1 MGLALLSAAAALW
14 MFAAAPGPV
23 RRLPST
29 TQKFICIYSEL
40 ERTGKGLSRWD
51 RLTISLV
58 LAGEGDRTER
68 DGGRPLS

>member
-1 MGLALLSAAAALW
+1 MALLSAAAALW

-29 TQKFICIYSEL
+29 THKFVCYFAEL
-40 ERTGKGLSRWD
+40 EHSGKGLSLWD

-58 LAGEGDRTER
+58 LAGQG
-68 DGGRPLS
+68 DGGQEKTRPLS

>member
-1 MGLALLSAAAALW
+1 MALLSAAAALW

-29 TQKFICIYSEL
+29 TQKFVCYFSEL
-40 ERTGKGLSRWD
+40 ERSGKGMSLWD

-58 LAGEGDRTER
+58 LAGTEEGRQDEA
-68 DGGRPLS
+68 RPLS

>member
-1 MGLALLSAAAALW
+1 VALLSAALAMW

-29 TQKFICIYSEL
+29 THKFVCYFSEL
-40 ERTGKGLSRWD
+40 ERNGKGLSLWD

-58 LAGEGDRTER
+58 LAGTE
-68 DGGRPLS
+68 DGGHGGQRPLS

>member
-1 MGLALLSAAAALW
+1 MALLSAAAALW

-29 TQKFICIYSEL
+29 THKFVCYFSEL
-40 ERTGKGLSRWD
+40 ERSGKGMSFLD

-58 LAGEGDRTER
+58 LAGNEEG
-68 DGGRPLS
+68 GQQGARPLS

>member
-14 MFAAAPGPV
+14 MFAAAPV

-29 TQKFICIYSEL
+29 THKFVCYFTEL
-40 ERTGKGLSRWD
+40 ERTQKGLSLWD

-58 LAGEGDRTER
+58 LAGTESVER
-68 DGGRPLS
+68 PEGRPLS

>member
-14 MFAAAPGPV
+14 MFAAAPAPV

-29 TQKFICIYSEL
+29 THKFVCYFTEL
-40 ERTGKGLSRWD
+40 ERTQKGLSLWD

-58 LAGEGDRTER
+58 LAGTESGER
-68 DGGRPLS
+68 AEGRPLS

>member
-1 MGLALLSAAAALW
+1 MALLSAAAALW

-29 TQKFICIYSEL
+29 THKFVCYFSEL
-40 ERTGKGLSRWD
+40 ERNGKGLSLWD

-58 LAGEGDRTER
+58 LAGTEESR
-68 DGGRPLS
+68 QHEARPLS